1 MASDS
6 VYQVISDE
14 TVVSGFQRET
24 IGTTT
29 SGVGRYLV
37 ERTGMEK
44 AVEKSYGL
52 GAWNTSQNHRPRFQ
66 KFLQIWVK

>member
-44 AVEKSYGL
+44 AVEK
-52 GAWNTSQNHRPRFQ
+52 
-66 KFLQIWVK
+66 

>member
-1 MASDS
+1 MTLIVS
-6 VYQVISDE
+6 YQVISDE
-14 TVVSGFQRET
+14 TVVSGFQSET

-44 AVEKSYGL
+44 AVEK
-52 GAWNTSQNHRPRFQ
+52 
-66 KFLQIWVK
+66 